1 MDPSHGQVASLMGNR
16 AWLKLG
22 GLVAILVAAAF
33 ASRMTP
39 FGDYVTVSGL
49 LEVRETLRSSVWA
62 PVLFVVIYAAAT
74 AVALPGS
81 ALTIAGGA
89 VFGLWFGALL
99 NTLGANIGA
108 SAAFGLARA
117 LGREGAKRIG
127 GRRLAGL
134 NRATAERGFIG
145 LLILRLIPLFPF
157 NALNVGSGL
166 TAMRWRDYALATV
179 LGILPGTMVYTFF
192 ADAFVEGTAHA
203 SRDASLRLW
212 IAAAL
217 FLLLIAV
224 PLVARRLGY
233 APASGRR
240 ETP

>member
-1 MDPSHGQVASLMGNR
+1 MGSR
-16 AWLKLG
+16 PWVKLG
-22 GLVAILVAAAF
+22 GLVAVLVAAAF
-33 ASRMTP
+33 ASRLTP
-39 FGDYVTVSGL
+39 LGDYMTVSGV
-49 LEVRETLRSSVWA
+49 LEVREMLRSSVWA
-62 PVLFVVIYAAAT
+62 PLLFVVIYAAAT

-89 VFGLWFGALL
+89 IFGLWFGALL

-108 SAAFGLARA
+108 SAAFGLARW
-117 LGREGAKRIG
+117 LGRDGAERIG

-134 NRATAERGFIG
+134 DRAMAERGFIG

-192 ADAFVEGTAHA
+192 ADALVEGTAHA
-203 SRDASLRLW
+203 SRDAYVRLW

-224 PLVARRLGY
+224 PLIARRLGY
-233 APASGRR
+233 VPGGGR
-240 ETP
+240 EAT